1 MTEFNPDSEIEPEE
15 EELAEEAPE
24 QSQNRVFILVA
35 LGLGGLFVIG
45 LICIGL
51 YAFIV
56 APGQKTAQ
64 LTQVAGVNATN
75 TQQFLNAAGTANPAT
90 DTPVPI
96 DTPLPTDTVE
106 ALVAPSDTPVIAI
119 IGPTATFTITN
130 TSGPSPTPSRTPTRV
145 GGAGGTAVAAVT
157 TSAAGSATPTRIQAG
172 GITATATRTFT
183 PTGPG
188 GGGEG
193 LTRTPTPTALPDTGF
208 ADNFGGPGLFIIAI
222 ALIAVVFFARQ
233 LRLRNS

>member
-96 DTPLPTDTVE
+96 DTSLPTDTVE

-145 GGAGGTAVAAVT
+145 GGRCDDQCCRLRYAHTHSGRRHYRHGHAHIHTHRARRRRRRPHPHAHTHCAARHRLRRQLRRPRSVHHRHRAHRRGVLRAATAVA
-157 TSAAGSATPTRIQAG
+157 
-172 GITATATRTFT
+172 
-183 PTGPG
+183 
-188 GGGEG
+188 E
-193 LTRTPTPTALPDTGF
+193 
-208 ADNFGGPGLFIIAI
+208 
-222 ALIAVVFFARQ
+222 
-233 LRLRNS
+233 